1 MLVLVAI
8 ALAVYG
14 PLLEPGQVPASRH
27 SDLVMYGW
35 PVKQVLYDA
44 LQEGRGPPF
53 WRSDQFSGNVALTQP
68 QALYTYPLHVL
79 YWVVPPLKAVGPTF
93 WLELLMAGA
102 GAYVLGAV
110 LRLGRAARLLMA
122 VAHLTSF
129 KLMTVIYAGWVS
141 VLPAISL
148 LPWLLAALFRFTQ
161 QRSLANALLLAVAA
175 ALGFHAGTLQYYYYA
190 GLFFT
195 PWILARG
202 VSLMRRGRASEAARL
217 FGGIAAASLLGFSV
231 SAYLWLPILTD
242 VPFLSRGSLSY
253 GWFLSHRVPGLS
265 NLWTLLNPEALG
277 TPLTNGGS
285 PLSSMWENVMYFGWV
300 PLALALIGALAGRP
314 RSFARYLAL
323 VTLATVAISFD
334 TPLLRFLYEHFPGFA
349 LVRIPTRVLFLTGVV
364 VVTLA
369 GLGAGVIIAALTQ
382 RCRRS
387 AALLMI
393 VCLSVMVGEGIIR
406 SRRYV
411 EMVPAAEL
419 QPQLP
424 VVEGIDRTRGPY
436 RAMNQ
441 SFLAYPWCHS
451 LGLEIITGY
460 DPYSFAHYRR
470 YLQTLSGE
478 NKVAV
483 SPGSLVRPTR
493 VRRFDMLDALNVRYI
508 LQMPIWGE
516 SADGWREV
524 GRWPNHPAYLKLV
537 GVFEAELVL
546 YERLDPLARAFF
558 VDRVVTVGDSDEAL
572 NAMAN
577 LDMRSTAVVEADAPI
592 QQSASPGD
600 ALRDI
605 SASPGSLHF
614 STHTRRA
621 RFAVVSEVWH
631 PGWSATLDG
640 QPVSLQRTDHALLGL
655 EIPPGDHR
663 VDLSFTPPAWRLGVG
678 VSLAGLVLLAG
689 LAVAAV
695 RRRCG

>member
-1 MLVLVAI
+1 MLALVAV

-14 PLLEPGQVPASRH
+14 PMLEPGQVPVSRD

-44 LQEGRGPPF
+44 LQEGRGLPF
-53 WRSDQFSGNVALTQP
+53 WRSDQLSGNVALTQP
-68 QALYTYPLHVL
+68 QALYTYPFHAL
-79 YWVVPPLKAVGPTF
+79 YWVLPPLKAVGPTF
-93 WLELLMAGA
+93 WLEFLMAGV

-110 LRLGRAARLLMA
+110 LRLERAARLLMA

-129 KLMTVIYAGWVS
+129 KLMTVVYAGWVP
-141 VLPAISL
+141 VLPALSL
-148 LPWLLAALFRFTQ
+148 LPWLLAALFRFEK

-175 ALGFHAGTLQYYYYA
+175 ALGFHAGTLQPYYYA
-190 GLFFT
+190 GLFLT

-202 VSLMRRGRASEAARL
+202 VSLMRRGRASDAARL
-217 FGGIAAASLLGFSV
+217 FGGIAAAGLLGFSV
-231 SAYLWLPILTD
+231 SAYLWLPVLAD
-242 VPFLSRGSLSY
+242 LPLLSRGPLPYKFFLSRNALE
-253 GWFLSHRVPGLS
+253 LS

-277 TPLTNGGS
+277 TPLEGWRQK
-285 PLSSMWENVMYFGWV
+285 SSMWENVMYFGWV

-323 VTLATVAISFD
+323 VALATAAMAFD

-369 GLGAGVIIAALTQ
+369 GLGAGVLIAALRQ
-382 RCRRS
+382 RSRVS

-393 VCLSVMVGEGIIR
+393 VCLSVMLGEGIIR
-406 SRRYV
+406 ARRYV
-411 EMVPAAEL
+411 VMVPAAEL

-436 RAMNQ
+436 RATSQ
-441 SFLAYPWCHS
+441 FPLAYPWCRS

-470 YLQTLSGE
+470 YLAKLSG
-478 NKVAV
+478 KSSLAT
-483 SPGSLVRPTR
+483 SPRSLVKLKR
-493 VRRFDMLDALNVRYI
+493 VARSDMLDALNVRYI
-508 LQMPIWGE
+508 LRTPLQPKP
-516 SADGWREV
+516 ADGWHEA
-524 GRWPNHPAYLKLV
+524 GRWPNHPAYRTRP
-537 GVFEAELVL
+537 GVVQRELIL
-546 YERLDPLARAFF
+546 YERRNPLARAFF
-558 VDRVVTVGDSDEAL
+558 VKRVVTVGDSQEAL
-572 NAMAN
+572 TAMAN
-577 LDMRSTAVVEADAPI
+577 LDMRSTAVVETDAPI
-592 QQSASPGD
+592 TQSTALGD
-600 ALRDI
+600 AIRNI

-614 STHTRRA
+614 STHTRGA

-640 QPVSLQRTDHALLGL
+640 QPVLLQRTDHALLGL
-655 EIPPGDHR
+655 EVPPGDHR

-689 LAVAAV
+689 LAVGV
-695 RRRCG
+695 VCRR